1 MTLISKTVGGVRVLE
16 CATKGPAL
24 QNDRDAVELI
34 TAAWENRASW
44 VVIPVE
50 RLAKDFFQLRTR
62 IAGEILQK
70 FVTYQLRVAIVGDI
84 SHYVS
89 ESDSFRDFVY
99 ESNRGNQI
107 WFVRNHGEL
116 EQQLGSQ
123 NTSTI
128 M

>member
-1 MTLISKTVGGVRVLE
+1 MTPISKTVREVRVLE
-16 CATKGPAL
+16 CAPEGPAL
-24 QNDRDAVELI
+24 RNDRDALELI

-50 RLAKDFFQLRTR
+50 RLSDDFFLLKTR

-70 FVTYQLRVAIVGDI
+70 FVTYKLRVVILGDV
-84 SHYVS
+84 SRYVD
-89 ESDSFRDFVY
+89 ESDAFRDFVY

-107 WFVRNHGEL
+107 WFVKNHAEL
-116 EQQLGSQ
+116 EQRFGSQ

-128 M
+128 V